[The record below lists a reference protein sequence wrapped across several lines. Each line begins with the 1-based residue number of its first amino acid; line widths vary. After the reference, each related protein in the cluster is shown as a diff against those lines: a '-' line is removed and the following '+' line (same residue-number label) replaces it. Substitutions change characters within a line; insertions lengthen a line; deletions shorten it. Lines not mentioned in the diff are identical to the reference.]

1 MKKFWLMPVV
11 ILVLMACSEQKQSA
25 VLSESE
31 RLNQW
36 FAERYEEEL
45 QFSPVTLTMLGRKDL
60 YDQIDDLS
68 EQAEA
73 EQLEWKRQTVAT
85 MEQEFE
91 YDALT
96 PEART
101 SFDIWKYQYEQA
113 ASGQPYRNHS
123 YIFEQMGG
131 LQSELPNFL
140 LNFHRVDNEQDLEA
154 YISRIGAVATAI
166 DQALVR
172 AKAAAGQGIRP
183 PRFAFDGAIDQSQK
197 LLLGLPFEA
206 EAAQDA
212 PLWAGAKS
220 EIDALRDSGAID
232 EAQAQAYREEAKT
245 ALLGSFQ
252 PSYSALIQWLEAD
265 RENAPE
271 LAHGAGSLPEGEA
284 YYNYRL
290 GLQTT
295 TTLSADEVHQIGLR
309 EVDRLRAEI
318 EAIKTELG
326 FAGSLQDFF
335 AFVRTDPQFYFAD
348 TDAGRQG
355 YLDGATAYIAF
366 IKEKLPD
373 YFGLL
378 PKADLIVKRV
388 ESFREQDGAAQHY
401 YNGTPDGSRPGIYY
415 AHLSD
420 MSAMPKNQMEVIAYH
435 EGLPGHHMQIS
446 IAQELEGIPM
456 FRTQADFT
464 AYVEGWALYTE
475 ILAGEMGAYED
486 PYSRVGQLSS
496 EIWRAIRLVVDTGLH
511 AKGWSEQQAVQYFLD
526 NSPEPEES
534 VVAEVRRYLVW
545 PGQATSY
552 KIGMMKILE
561 LREAAKKTRGEKF
574 DIRAYHDT
582 VLSGGALPLSLLERR
597 VQGWVVDSIQ

>member
-11 ILVLMACSEQKQSA
+11 VLVLMACGEQKQSA

-45 QFSPVTLTMLGRKDL
+45 QFSPITLTMLGRKDL

-85 MEQEFE
+85 MEQEFD

-96 PEART
+96 PEAKT

-113 ASGQPYRNHS
+113 TSGQPYRNHG

-154 YISRIGAVATAI
+154 YISRIGAVASAI

-206 EAAQDA
+206 GAADDA
-212 PLWAGAKS
+212 PLWDGAKS
-220 EIDALRDSGAID
+220 KVDALRDSGAID
-232 EAQAQAYREEAKT
+232 EAQARAYRERAKT

-252 PSYSALIQWLEAD
+252 PSYSALIQWLKAD

-271 LAHGAGSLPEGEA
+271 MAHGAGSLPEGEA

-295 TTLSADEVHQIGLR
+295 TTLSANEVHQIGLR

-348 TDAGRQG
+348 TDAGRRG

-378 PKADLIVKRV
+378 PKADLIMKRV
-388 ESFREQDGAAQHY
+388 EAFREQDGAAQHY
-401 YNGTPDGSRPGIYY
+401 YSGTPDGSRPGIYY

-446 IAQELEGIPM
+446 IAQELENIPM
-456 FRTQADFT
+456 FRTQASFT
-464 AYVEGWALYTE
+464 AYVEGWALYSE

-511 AKGWSEQQAVQYFLD
+511 SKGWSEDQAVQYFLA
-526 NSPEPEES
+526 NSPEPKES

-561 LREAAKKTRGEKF
+561 LREAAKKTLGDKF

-582 VLSGGALPLSLLERR
+582 VLGGGAMPLSLLERR
-597 VQGWVVDSIQ
+597 VQGWVDSLR